1 MSNEKSIARD
11 TWSALCQQLGN
22 CRTCHQETPA
32 LVDEKAFPLF
42 GRFEGGASP
51 LLFIA
56 EAPNRDD
63 TYDTVKGY
71 LTIDYQ
77 TDPSGK
83 FFHELFTKEL
93 GRPIEEAQLTNAA
106 LCLPAPQHG
115 KYPLSA
121 KQRKH
126 CAPHIK
132 QQILTLNPKVVVTL
146 GAVALASVNLL
157 ETHRQRSIGEAVAK
171 PVEWFGRYL
180 FPLYHTGLLARNGPS
195 GRKEAQQRQ
204 DWQTLRSFLGT
215 L

>member
-132 QQILTLNPKVVVTL
+132 QQSFGRFPHPSLHYRR
-146 GAVALASVNLL
+146 A
-157 ETHRQRSIGEAVAK
+157 RQQEQTFPAPVAK
-171 PVEWFGRYL
+171 EYQGTTARFASLGVAA
-180 FPLYHTGLLARNGPS
+180 LLS
-195 GRKEAQQRQ
+195 VQRGHSEPASLC
-204 DWQTLRSFLGT
+204 DTAERDTDQTI
-215 L
+215 